1 MHEYPQLQYE
11 AAWSLTN
18 IATGTT
24 EQTQCLAEKGA
35 IPRFIAL
42 MKSPYENL
50 KEQAAW
56 ALGNIAGENTDFRDT
71 TLKSGML
78 PVLLNVLTTSN
89 KPSVIKTGCWAL
101 SNLVRG
107 KPSPPFEKVK
117 DVRLLIC
124 KRE

>member
-1 MHEYPQLQYE
+1 MHEYPQVQYE

-50 KEQAAW
+50 RDQAAW

-71 TLKSGML
+71 TLSFGML
-78 PVLLNVLTTSN
+78 PALLNVLTTTT
-89 KPSVIKTGCWAL
+89 KLSVVKTSCWAL

-117 DVRLLIC
+117 DVYIIGKLFY
-124 KRE
+124 